1 VEIDGMTVCKK
12 VWDGKA
18 EIEEFSVDSA
28 ERPTSTSWGWRY
40 ASTIRHPIS
49 GASIGPMRPE
59 MNWITE
65 QTKVKP

>member
-28 ERPTSTSWGWRY
+28 ETNKHILGLALRLYNP
-40 ASTIRHPIS
+40 ASHQW
-49 GASIGPMRPE
+49 SIYWPMRPE

-65 QTKVKP
+65 QTKVKL